1 MNHVSIGLL
10 TTELQLLTRTKS
22 LPSNGIDQVL
32 VMKITLYLF
41 RASKDLFWVNLHKE
55 VSNPDSESLGCIRR
69 KMEICMTKRT

>member
-10 TTELQLLTRTKS
+10 TTELQLPTRTK
-22 LPSNGIDQVL
+22 SNGIDQVL
-32 VMKITLYLF
+32 VMKITLYIF